1 MSIWF
6 KTPDLE
12 ALQGQA
18 LGTMVKHLG
27 ISLTEIGDDYLR
39 ATMPVD
45 ERTVQPFGLL
55 HGGASVVLAETIG
68 SIGANLAIDSSRQ
81 YCVGLEINANHLR
94 SVREGSVTGTGK
106 PLHMGRATQVW
117 QIEIHDQ
124 AERLI
129 CVSRITLAVLDL
141 PA

>member
-6 KTPDLE
+6 KTPDPE
-12 ALQGQA
+12 VLQDQA

-27 ISLTEIGDDYLR
+27 ISVTEIGDDYLR

-94 SVREGSVTGTGK
+94 SVREGSVTGTAK

-124 AERLI
+124 AGRLI
-129 CVSRITLAVLDL
+129 CVSRITLAVLDR